1 VTAPVPL
8 RPFRW
13 DVSRREQLGRL
24 LIGPRARTYRGFMG
38 DLLRCS
44 AGLLD
49 RAGNADLVFVGRSPE
64 SLFDLLSGLLAD
76 TSWRGRLALLNVS
89 LGGTVPRA
97 VPALPSGTR
106 AAIRRQLR
114 AVGLTPAQLVA
125 RPRPIALVDVVVTGD
140 SLGSLL
146 ELVVG
151 WARETRVD
159 EAAVR
164 RRLRV
169 VGLTPRQ
176 PTNPHTWRWQQRAA
190 WVAGFPR
197 SALQGLAIPWRLFSY
212 LANWQAKVTP
222 ANPPSCWASE
232 ELGQPPRSTEHHE
245 ALRLARWLYA
255 EGTTRARRRQ
265 LVRWLARQPAMRE
278 RWLRALV
285 SELRGRAV
293 PGPVHGRGR

>member
-1 VTAPVPL
+1 VTTPLPL

-24 LIGPRARTYRGFMG
+24 LIGLRARTYRGFMG

-44 AGLLD
+44 AGVLD
-49 RAGNADLVFVGRSPE
+49 RAGDADLLFVGRSLE

-76 TSWRGRLALLNVS
+76 TSWRDRLALLNVS
-89 LGGTVPRA
+89 FSATVPRDI
-97 VPALPSGTR
+97 PGMPSGTR

-114 AVGLTPAQLVA
+114 AVALTPAELVA
-125 RPRPIALVDVVVTGD
+125 RPRPVALVDVVVTGD

-146 ELVVG
+146 ELLVG
-151 WARETRVD
+151 WARGTQVD

-176 PTNPHTWRWQQRAA
+176 PTSPHTWRWQQRAA
-190 WVAGFPR
+190 WAAGFPR
-197 SALQGLAIPWRLFSY
+197 SDLQGLAIPWRLFSY

-222 ANPPSCWASE
+222 SNPPSRWASE
-232 ELGQPPRSTEHHE
+232 DLARPPRTSEHHE
-245 ALRLARWLYA
+245 ALRLARWLYT

-265 LVRWLARQPAMRE
+265 LVRWLAQQPAMRE

-285 SELRGRAV
+285 SELRGRAAPV
-293 PGPVHGRGR
+293 PGHGEGP